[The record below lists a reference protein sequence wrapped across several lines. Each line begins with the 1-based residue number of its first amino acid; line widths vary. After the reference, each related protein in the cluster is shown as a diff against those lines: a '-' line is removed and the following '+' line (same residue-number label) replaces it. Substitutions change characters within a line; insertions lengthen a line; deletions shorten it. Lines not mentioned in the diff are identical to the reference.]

1 MVEHKNRYKRG
12 TLMAEIDDLVMQ
24 IEQLKIENKRLT
36 SQLKIANRE
45 IDRCHKTI
53 DRYEKMV
60 HAEANLLDECAKN
73 MRTYSD
79 NIQELY
85 EKGR

>member
-1 MVEHKNRYKRG
+1 
-12 TLMAEIDDLVMQ
+12 MAETNDLVMH
-24 IEQLKIENKRLT
+24 IKQLEADNKRLKA
-36 SQLKIANRE
+36 QLRLANRE

-53 DRYEKMV
+53 DRYEKTF

-73 MRTYSD
+73 MRMYSD

-85 EKGR
+85 EQGK

>member
-1 MVEHKNRYKRG
+1 
-12 TLMAEIDDLVMQ
+12 MAEIDDLVMQ
-24 IEQLKIENKRLT
+24 IERLEIDNRRLKAQLRL
-36 SQLKIANRE
+36 ANRE

-85 EKGR
+85 ELSKE

>member
-1 MVEHKNRYKRG
+1 
-12 TLMAEIDDLVMQ
+12 MAEIDDLVMQ
-24 IEQLKIENKRLT
+24 IERLEIDNRRLKNQLRLANKEN
-36 SQLKIANRE
+36 
-45 IDRCHKTI
+45 DRCHKTI

-73 MRTYSD
+73 MRMYSD

-85 EKGR
+85 ELNKE

>member
-1 MVEHKNRYKRG
+1 
-12 TLMAEIDDLVMQ
+12 MAEIDDLVTK
-24 IEQLKIENKRLT
+24 IEKLEKENRQLKN
-36 SQLKIANRE
+36 QLKLASKE
-45 IDRCHKTI
+45 INRCHKTI

-60 HAEANLLDECAKN
+60 HAEANHLDECAKN

-85 EKGR
+85 EQRK

>member
-1 MVEHKNRYKRG
+1 M
-12 TLMAEIDDLVMQ
+12 TEIDDLVMQ
-24 IEQLKIENKRLT
+24 IERLEIDNRTLKAQLRLANK
-36 SQLKIANRE
+36 E

-53 DRYEKMV
+53 DRYEKTF

-85 EKGR
+85 ELYEQGK

>member
-1 MVEHKNRYKRG
+1 MS
-12 TLMAEIDDLVMQ
+12 EIDDLVMQ
-24 IEQLKIENKRLT
+24 IKQLEADNKRLT
-36 SQLKIANRE
+36 SQLKFANKE
-45 IDRCHKTI
+45 INKCHKTI

-73 MRTYSD
+73 LRMYSD

-85 EKGR
+85 ELSKE

>member
-1 MVEHKNRYKRG
+1 
-12 TLMAEIDDLVMQ
+12 MAEIDDLVMQ
-24 IEQLKIENKRLT
+24 IERLKTDNRRLKNQLKFANK
-36 SQLKIANRE
+36 E

-53 DRYEKMV
+53 DRYKKMV
-60 HAEANLLDECAKN
+60 HAEANYLDECAKN

-85 EKGR
+85 EQGK

>member
-1 MVEHKNRYKRG
+1 
-12 TLMAEIDDLVMQ
+12 MAEIDDLVMQ

-45 IDRCHKTI
+45 INRCWTAINRYQKMI
-53 DRYEKMV
+53 D
-60 HAEANLLDECAKN
+60 DEVEHIGKCVKD
-73 MRTYSD
+73 MKTYSG

-85 EKGR
+85 EQGK

>member
-1 MVEHKNRYKRG
+1 
-12 TLMAEIDDLVMQ
+12 MAEIDDLVVQ
-24 IEQLKIENKRLT
+24 IEQLETDNRRLKN
-36 SQLKIANRE
+36 QLKFANKE
-45 IDRCHKTI
+45 IDKCHKTI

-85 EKGR
+85 GQGK

>member
-1 MVEHKNRYKRG
+1 
-12 TLMAEIDDLVMQ
+12 MAEIDDLVMQ
-24 IEQLKIENKRLT
+24 IKQLEADNKRLKA
-36 SQLKIANRE
+36 QLRLAKQE

-73 MRTYSD
+73 MRMYSD

-85 EKGR
+85 ELSKE

>member
-1 MVEHKNRYKRG
+1 MDES
-12 TLMAEIDDLVMQ
+12 DDLIVQ
-24 IEQLKIENKRLT
+24 IKQLEADNKRLKA
-36 SQLKIANRE
+36 QLKIANKE

-53 DRYEKMV
+53 DRYEKTF

-73 MRTYSD
+73 MRMYSD

-85 EKGR
+85 ELSKE

>member
-1 MVEHKNRYKRG
+1 M
-12 TLMAEIDDLVMQ
+12 TEIDDLVMQ
-24 IEQLKIENKRLT
+24 IERLEIDNRTLKAQLRLANK
-36 SQLKIANRE
+36 E

-53 DRYEKMV
+53 DRYEKTF

-85 EKGR
+85 ELSKE

>member
-1 MVEHKNRYKRG
+1 
-12 TLMAEIDDLVMQ
+12 MAEIDDLVMQ
-24 IEQLKIENKRLT
+24 IERLEIDNRRLKNQLRLANKEN
-36 SQLKIANRE
+36 
-45 IDRCHKTI
+45 DRCHKTI

-73 MRTYSD
+73 MRMYSD

-85 EKGR
+85 ELSKE

>member
-1 MVEHKNRYKRG
+1 
-12 TLMAEIDDLVMQ
+12 MAEIDDLVMQ
-24 IEQLKIENKRLT
+24 IKQLEADNKRLT
-36 SQLKIANRE
+36 SQLKFANKE
-45 IDRCHKTI
+45 INKCHKTI

-73 MRTYSD
+73 MRMYSD

-85 EKGR
+85 ELSKE

>member
-1 MVEHKNRYKRG
+1 MRIER
-12 TLMAEIDDLVMQ
+12 LEIDNRHLKA
-24 IEQLKIENKRLT
+24 QLRLANK
-36 SQLKIANRE
+36 E

-85 EKGR
+85 ELSKE

>member
-1 MVEHKNRYKRG
+1 MS
-12 TLMAEIDDLVMQ
+12 EIDDLVMR
-24 IEQLKIENKRLT
+24 IERLEIDNRRLKAQLRL
-36 SQLKIANRE
+36 ANRE

-53 DRYEKMV
+53 DRYEKTF

-73 MRTYSD
+73 MRMYSD

-85 EKGR
+85 EQGK

>member
-1 MVEHKNRYKRG
+1 
-12 TLMAEIDDLVMQ
+12 MAEIDDLVVK
-24 IEQLKIENKRLT
+24 IEKLEKENKRLT
-36 SQLKIANRE
+36 IQLKQVNRE
-45 IDRCHKTI
+45 IERCHKTI

-60 HAEANLLDECAKN
+60 HAEANHLDECAKN

-85 EKGR
+85 EQGK

>member
-1 MVEHKNRYKRG
+1 
-12 TLMAEIDDLVMQ
+12 MAEIDDLVMQ
-24 IEQLKIENKRLT
+24 IERLEIDNRRLKNQLRL
-36 SQLKIANRE
+36 ANRE

-53 DRYEKMV
+53 DRYEKTF

-73 MRTYSD
+73 MRMYSD

-85 EKGR
+85 ELNKE

>member
-1 MVEHKNRYKRG
+1 
-12 TLMAEIDDLVMQ
+12 MAEKNDLTMRIERLEIDNRRLKA
-24 IEQLKIENKRLT
+24 QLRLANK
-36 SQLKIANRE
+36 E

-53 DRYEKMV
+53 DRYEKTF

-73 MRTYSD
+73 MRMYSD

-85 EKGR
+85 EQRK

>member
-1 MVEHKNRYKRG
+1 M
-12 TLMAEIDDLVMQ
+12 DDLIKQ
-24 IEQLKIENKRLT
+24 IEQLEKENKRLAT
-36 SQLKIANRE
+36 QLKIANKE

-53 DRYEKMV
+53 DRYEKTV

-73 MRTYSD
+73 MRMYSD

-85 EKGR
+85 EQGK

>member
-1 MVEHKNRYKRG
+1 
-12 TLMAEIDDLVMQ
+12 MAEIDDLVMQ
-24 IEQLKIENKRLT
+24 VERLENE
-36 SQLKIANRE
+36 LKIANRE
-45 IDRCHKTI
+45 IEICHKTI

-60 HAEANLLDECAKN
+60 HAEANLLSECAKN

-85 EKGR
+85 EQGK

>member
-1 MVEHKNRYKRG
+1 
-12 TLMAEIDDLVMQ
+12 MAEKNDLTMRIERLEIDNRRLKA
-24 IEQLKIENKRLT
+24 QLRLANK
-36 SQLKIANRE
+36 E

-73 MRTYSD
+73 MRMYSD

-85 EKGR
+85 EQGK

>member
-1 MVEHKNRYKRG
+1 
-12 TLMAEIDDLVMQ
+12 MAEINDLVMQ
-24 IEQLKIENKRLT
+24 IKQLEIENKRLT
-36 SQLKIANRE
+36 SQLKMANRE

-73 MRTYSD
+73 MRMYSD

-85 EKGR
+85 ELSKE

>member
-1 MVEHKNRYKRG
+1 M
-12 TLMAEIDDLVMQ
+12 TEIDDLVMQ
-24 IEQLKIENKRLT
+24 IERLEIDNRRLKAQLKFANK
-36 SQLKIANRE
+36 E

-60 HAEANLLDECAKN
+60 QAEANLLDECAKN

-85 EKGR
+85 EQGK

>member
-1 MVEHKNRYKRG
+1 
-12 TLMAEIDDLVMQ
+12 MAEKNDLTMRIERLEIDNRRLKA
-24 IEQLKIENKRLT
+24 QLRLANK
-36 SQLKIANRE
+36 E

-73 MRTYSD
+73 LRMYSD

-85 EKGR
+85 EQGK